1 MCSAQA
7 RGVVGIGF
15 LLVAFLL
22 ACALPPIEHE
32 YELSPGREF
41 GATMKTA
48 LLLPLNE
55 TVDVPDGLEPGEAA
69 TTELMIAHLES
80 KGLRV
85 EQVSADDYTAA
96 ASQAAR
102 LADRARRS
110 GQSQSTSETISFSE
124 VIPHLLD
131 ALESNASLVVAP
143 NMVIR
148 TGEFDGGKSAKWD
161 GVRRRQPGTRGGM
174 TGDTSVAS
182 LFVVIYNRE
191 GTRIFSGYG
200 GLDMLFEISHR
211 KKRMVLIED
220 RLQDEGNLRQGV
232 CIAFHPFF
240 GLEERCR

>member
-1 MCSAQA
+1 
-7 RGVVGIGF
+7 
-15 LLVAFLL
+15 
-22 ACALPPIEHE
+22 
-32 YELSPGREF
+32 
-41 GATMKTA
+41 MKTA

-69 TTELMIAHLES
+69 TTELMIVHLES

-85 EQVSADDYTAA
+85 EQVSADDYSAA

-102 LADRARRS
+102 LADQARRA

-148 TGEFDGGKSAKWD
+148 TGEFDGGRSAKWD
-161 GVRRRQPGTRGGM
+161 GVRRRQPGTRRGL

-200 GLDMLFEISHR
+200 GLDMLFEISYR
-211 KKRMVLIED
+211 EKRMVLIED